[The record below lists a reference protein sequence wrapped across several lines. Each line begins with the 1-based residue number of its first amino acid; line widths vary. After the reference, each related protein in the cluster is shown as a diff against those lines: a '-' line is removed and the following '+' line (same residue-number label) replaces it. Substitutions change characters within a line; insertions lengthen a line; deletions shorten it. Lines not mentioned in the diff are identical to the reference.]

1 MRSIMGADSD
11 DRAII
16 DYLLA
21 HHPAM
26 ARLDEVLAL
35 EDVEH
40 PRESIDRLADHGLVS
55 RLGEL
60 VGTTLACRRAAAV
73 LGQ

>member
-1 MRSIMGADSD
+1 MRSTRANSD
-11 DRAII
+11 DRAILEN
-16 DYLLA
+16 LLA
-21 HHPAM
+21 RHPAK

-40 PRESIDRLADHGLVS
+40 ARESLDRLADHGLVS

-60 VGTTLACRRAAAV
+60 VGTTLACRRAAAL
-73 LGQ
+73 LGR